1 MEQKL
6 IATMTGYKAFNK
18 DLQCTPN
25 GTVFQFEIG
34 KWYEVEGELVECKN
48 GFHFCQSMSGVWCYY
63 NKPNT
68 RICKIEAR
76 DILDTKVE
84 PGSDHKRV
92 CRMIKITEELRIEKD
107 SQQNTGYCN
116 TGDRNTGSSNTG
128 NSNTGYYN
136 TGNSNTGYCNTSDRN
151 TGDRNT
157 GYCNTGDRNTGSSNT
172 GDYNTGSSNTG
183 YRNTGNCNTG
193 DHNTGYC
200 NTGDRNTGYFELG
213 EPKVTSFGVK
223 TQYTYDEFWY
233 KFSYAANILA
243 EQLRSDA
250 PIDVSH
256 FKEIPGI
263 TQRRLNKLHAAMKAA
278 RSNGGN

>member
-34 KWYEVEGELVECKN
+34 KWYEVEGDLIECMN

-63 NKPNT
+63 NDPNT

-76 DILDTKVE
+76 DVLDTNVE
-84 PGSDHKRV
+84 PGSDYKRV
-92 CRMIKITEELRIEKD
+92 CRMIKITEELRIEKN
-107 SQQNTGYCN
+107 SQQNTGNRN
-116 TGDRNTGSSNTG
+116 TGD
-128 NSNTGYYN
+128 YN
-136 TGNSNTGYCNTSDRN
+136 TGNRN
-151 TGDRNT
+151 TGNRNT
-157 GYCNTGDRNTGSSNT
+157 GYCNTG
-172 GDYNTGSSNTG
+172 Y
-183 YRNTGNCNTG
+183 
-193 DHNTGYC
+193 
-200 NTGDRNTGYFELG
+200 RNTGYFGLG

-223 TQYTYDEFWY
+223 TQYTYDEFWN

-243 EQLRSDA
+243 KQLRSDA